1 MKRLFTAVLMGLM
14 VASLALAQ
22 NADAL
27 ITELRAVTGAPTRN
41 ATELRAAYDAVL
53 DALLVPLSDE
63 TNEDQLM
70 PREGGPILAR
80 QGAQVALRDIAL
92 RSTRTGAE
100 VERLALSQAIAARLG
115 QVPNVYAQAWLVR
128 MLEFIGRA
136 EAVPALTGLLGNA
149 DPLVSD
155 PARRALAQNPSPEA
169 AAALRTALDAAATPA
184 AQLALVNAL
193 GHRADAGAVAAIAAR
208 LGAADDAL
216 AAGAAR
222 ALGAIGGA
230 EALAALGAARAGAT
244 GLRLSAIETAWLRAA
259 ESLGNDAAAQAA
271 YNAAYASPTPRLKA
285 AGLLGLART
294 TGNAA
299 LPLIDAAL
307 RGDDWDLATA
317 ALRAL
322 LLVPGAAAN
331 QILADALPALTPLI
345 AAQALRTVGER
356 GDVAL
361 QPAVLALLGNADEG
375 ITLAALRTLTKI
387 GDGAIVGPVAA
398 LAGGAEGPVQN
409 AARLTLAQAPNEA
422 IDQAILAGLGAAQG
436 TQREEMVRAL
446 AVRRSP
452 AAVQAL
458 AQVIAND
465 ADEGARLTALEALT
479 ALASPDE
486 LPVLVGA
493 LTRATSDA
501 ERAAAEAAVA
511 ATVVRTD
518 DTALRAQALLAALP
532 NATGATR
539 AAVLRALGLTGDA
552 AALAALRADL
562 GAADA
567 VVATGAIEGLA
578 AWPTAEPLADLQR
591 LAEGGSVPAL
601 RGYLRLLNLSDLDM
615 ATRSQR
621 FVAARPLATG
631 VEEKRALV
639 QALGAV
645 ATVEALQTLESVM
658 DEEPAVVEDAARSVV
673 TVGTALRGTNPDEVR
688 GVATN
693 ARELARDRRLV
704 GDLNV
709 LIDSVSAGFDAVLD
723 WLISPIYAEAGKDHI
738 ALHDQAFAPEQAG
751 ADVTWT
757 PIAGDAANSGAVV
770 FDGLPFHGDQRVIY
784 AKAEIYAPAAMTV
797 QAQTGSDDGIKVW
810 VNGEVVHSFN
820 NSRAL
825 TVNQDTFNIS
835 LNEGWNPV
843 LIKVSQGGG
852 NWSFNLRLRD
862 TDGVKVEGLRSRA
875 Q

>member
-1 MKRLFTAVLMGLM
+1 
-14 VASLALAQ
+14 LA
-22 NADAL
+22 
-27 ITELRAVTGAPTRN
+27 PW
-41 ATELRAAYDAVL
+41 
-53 DALLVPLSDE
+53 
-63 TNEDQLM
+63 
-70 PREGGPILAR
+70 PR
-80 QGAQVALRDIAL
+80 
-92 RSTRTGAE
+92 
-100 VERLALSQAIAARLG
+100 
-115 QVPNVYAQAWLVR
+115 
-128 MLEFIGRA
+128 
-136 EAVPALTGLLGNA
+136 
-149 DPLVSD
+149 
-155 PARRALAQNPSPEA
+155 
-169 AAALRTALDAAATPA
+169 
-184 AQLALVNAL
+184 
-193 GHRADAGAVAAIAAR
+193 
-208 LGAADDAL
+208 
-216 AAGAAR
+216 
-222 ALGAIGGA
+222 
-230 EALAALGAARAGAT
+230 
-244 GLRLSAIETAWLRAA
+244 
-259 ESLGNDAAAQAA
+259 
-271 YNAAYASPTPRLKA
+271 
-285 AGLLGLART
+285 
-294 TGNAA
+294 
-299 LPLIDAAL
+299 
-307 RGDDWDLATA
+307 
-317 ALRAL
+317 
-322 LLVPGAAAN
+322 
-331 QILADALPALTPLI
+331 
-345 AAQALRTVGER
+345 
-356 GDVAL
+356 
-361 QPAVLALLGNADEG
+361 
-375 ITLAALRTLTKI
+375 
-387 GDGAIVGPVAA
+387 
-398 LAGGAEGPVQN
+398 
-409 AARLTLAQAPNEA
+409 
-422 IDQAILAGLGAAQG
+422 
-436 TQREEMVRAL
+436 
-446 AVRRSP
+446 
-452 AAVQAL
+452 
-458 AQVIAND
+458 
-465 ADEGARLTALEALT
+465 
-479 ALASPDE
+479 
-486 LPVLVGA
+486 
-493 LTRATSDA
+493 
-501 ERAAAEAAVA
+501 
-511 ATVVRTD
+511 
-518 DTALRAQALLAALP
+518 
-532 NATGATR
+532 
-539 AAVLRALGLTGDA
+539 
-552 AALAALRADL
+552 
-562 GAADA
+562 
-567 VVATGAIEGLA
+567 
-578 AWPTAEPLADLQR
+578 AEPLADLQR